1 MRHVGQYACRTF
13 LLYPPPLPAGSSMPV
28 VLPDQLYSLLA
39 RTLAIQTANY
49 RWRLFSLLVM
59 AVCPTGTQS
68 ADHGQHIT
76 VDCPQLETRIRQ
88 GWQYLVCKCTQTGY
102 NCTHSLRDTRH
113 G

>member
-1 MRHVGQYACRTF
+1 
-13 LLYPPPLPAGSSMPV
+13 MPV
-28 VLPDQLYSLLA
+28 VLPDTIVFTHSRA
-39 RTLAIQTANY
+39 TLAIQTANY
-49 RWRLFSLLVM
+49 GWHFYSWLVM

-76 VDCPQLETRIRQ
+76 VDCPQLETRTRQ

-113 G
+113 GWSNNERCTTARCV